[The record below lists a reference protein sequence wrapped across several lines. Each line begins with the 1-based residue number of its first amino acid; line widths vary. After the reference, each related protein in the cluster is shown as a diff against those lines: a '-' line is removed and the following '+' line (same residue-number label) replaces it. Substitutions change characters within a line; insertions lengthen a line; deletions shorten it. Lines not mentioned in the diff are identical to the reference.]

1 MKLVVTSDAE
11 AFEVQ
16 VAVKWRLDRKTAWA
30 VIKSVIA
37 TLVTT
42 GGVLIAP
49 HLHELAVLLGS
60 K

>member
-16 VAVKWRLDRKTAWA
+16 VSGKWRMDRKTAWA

-49 HLHELAVLLGS
+49 HLHELAALLGQ
-60 K
+60 